1 MTVLKMDVIAANGV
15 PFRAVLLTDGVS
27 ENYGKLNDNG
37 KPEIEFYDRRYGHTP
52 DGQFTGARYYTE
64 TLLEDLGWYPGKV
77 GGLNLH
83 GGVDDWTLDAEV
95 YDQILDWLVTSLD
108 RADRPV

>member
-37 KPEIEFYDRRYGHTP
+37 KPEIEFYDMRDKHTS

-64 TLLEDLGWYPGKV
+64 TLLEDRGWYPGKV

-83 GGVDDWTLDAEV
+83 GGVDDWTLDDEV
-95 YDQILDWLVTSLD
+95 YQQILDWVVTSLD
-108 RADRPV
+108 RADKPV